1 MQNKIFVKLSDS
13 DQTHCLSEDGLISL
27 LLGKKVETVEKPTP
41 NVELAQ
47 KAVDFWV
54 EEWHKR
60 GVDILS
66 AVLHTEFD
74 PEEAYWYFVI
84 ELGCRR
90 DKDIKAF
97 THKEIDIIG
106 VAADNE
112 ETYEWL
118 MEYTFITRDIG
129 DA

>member
-1 MQNKIFVKLSDS
+1 MILQLAKNNKSEG
-13 DQTHCLSEDGLISL
+13 LSEDGLISL

-41 NVELAQ
+41 DVELAK

-54 EEWHKR
+54 EEWRKR

-74 PEEAYWYFVI
+74 PEEGYWYFVI

-90 DKDIKAF
+90 DKNIKKF

-112 ETYEWL
+112 ENYEWL
-118 MEYTFITRDIG
+118 MKYTVITRDIG